1 MNIIKN
7 LNKSEKILLTRIFVS
22 AFVFVVLLPLY
33 YGKSVDRSNNWT
45 IFNLDGKN
53 YLFLI
58 IYLIIYFIIG
68 YDILRTAIRNIF
80 GGTILDENFLMTIAT
95 IGAFLIGEYPEGIA
109 VMLFYQVGEFFQR
122 QAVNK
127 SRKSIA
133 DLMDITPEYANIML
147 DGELT
152 QADPYEVSVGDEIIV
167 LPGER
172 VPLDGTVLTGSSAI
186 DTSALTGESLPRD
199 ILPGD
204 QVISGCI
211 NLSGKLTLKVEKEYD
226 DSTVAKILEL
236 VENASD
242 QKAES
247 EVFATTFARYYT
259 PIVVLAALVIAIFP
273 PFLFNQAF
281 SSWLKQSLIFL
292 VVSCPC
298 ALVVSIP
305 LTFFGGIGG
314 ASKAGILVKGSNY
327 LEYLAKTKKIIF
339 DKTGTLTKGNFAVSQ
354 ICPCSSSEVSEE
366 VLLEIAAYSEYY
378 SNHPIASGI
387 IAAYG
392 KQIDSDLIEN
402 VEEISGHGILA
413 KVDGS
418 TVLSGNTKLMQKFKI
433 KFPSNNESGTIIHVA
448 LNNKYIGYIVIEDQ
462 LKTDTR
468 RAIKDL
474 HQIGISEISMF
485 TGDQDVTANKISG
498 QLGLDNYQAELLPAD
513 KVEHLEKAL
522 TEKNNPKEL
531 VAYVGDGINDAPV
544 LARADIG
551 IAMGGMGSDAAIEA
565 ADVVIMNDQP
575 SKIAEAILIGRK
587 TFRIVK
593 QNIIFA
599 LGVKFA
605 ILILAVLGIA
615 NMWLAVFGDV
625 GVTIIAVFNAMRA
638 LNPGLP
644 LKHT

>member
-1 MNIIKN
+1 MNKIKH
-7 LNKSEKILLTRIFVS
+7 LNKSEKILLIRIFIS
-22 AFVFVVLLPLY
+22 AFMFILPLPLY
-33 YGKSVDRSNNWT
+33 YGKSVDRSNIRT
-45 IFNLDGKN
+45 IFNPDGNN

-68 YDILRTAIRNIF
+68 YDIIRTAIRNIF
-80 GGTILDENFLMTIAT
+80 KGTILDENFLMTIAT
-95 IGAFLIGEYPEGIA
+95 IGAFIIGEYPEGIA

-152 QADPYEVSVGDEIIV
+152 QVDPYEVSVGDEIIV

-172 VPLDGTVLTGSSAI
+172 IPLDGTVLTGSSAI

-199 ILPGD
+199 VLSGD

-259 PIVVLAALVIAIFP
+259 PIVVLAALGIAIFP
-273 PFLFNQAF
+273 PLLFNQAF

-354 ICPCSSSEVSEE
+354 ICPSSSSGVSEE
-366 VLLEIAAYSEYY
+366 FLLEIAAYSEYY

-392 KQIDSDLIEN
+392 KQIDPDLIEN
-402 VEEISGHGILA
+402 VEEISGHGIFA
-413 KVDGS
+413 KIKGD
-418 TVLSGNTKLMQKFKI
+418 TVLSGNTKLMHKYRI
-433 KFPSNNESGTIIHVA
+433 EFPSNNESGTIVHVA

-462 LKTDTR
+462 LKTDAG
-468 RAIKDL
+468 RAIKAL

-485 TGDQDVTANKISG
+485 TGDQDITANIISG
-498 QLGLDNYQAELLPAD
+498 QLGLDNYQAELLPAE

-522 TEKNNPKEL
+522 TEKNNTNEL

-638 LNPGLP
+638 LNPRLP
-644 LKHT
+644 LNHT

>member
-1 MNIIKN
+1 MNKIKH
-7 LNKSEKILLTRIFVS
+7 LNKSEKILLIRIFVS
-22 AFVFVVLLPLY
+22 AFMFILPLPLY
-33 YGKSVDRSNNWT
+33 YGKSVDRSNIRT
-45 IFNLDGKN
+45 IFNPDGN
-53 YLFLI
+53 NHLFLI

-68 YDILRTAIRNIF
+68 YDIIRTAIRNIF
-80 GGTILDENFLMTIAT
+80 KGTILDENFLMTIAT

-127 SRKSIA
+127 SRRSIA
-133 DLMDITPEYANIML
+133 DLMDITPEYANIMH

-152 QADPYEVSVGDEIIV
+152 QVDPYEVSVGDEIIV

-199 ILPGD
+199 VLAGD

-211 NLSGKLTLKVEKEYD
+211 NLSGKLTLQVEKEYD
-226 DSTVAKILEL
+226 ESTVAKILEL

-259 PIVVLAALVIAIFP
+259 PIVVLAALIIAIFP
-273 PFLFNQAF
+273 PLISNQAF
-281 SSWLKQSLIFL
+281 SIWLKQSLIFL

-354 ICPCSSSEVSEE
+354 ICPLSSSGISGET
-366 VLLEIAAYSEYY
+366 LLEIAAYSEYY
-378 SNHPIASGI
+378 SNHPIAAGI
-387 IAAYG
+387 IEAYG
-392 KQIDSDLIEN
+392 KSIDPDLIEN
-402 VEEISGHGILA
+402 VEEISGHGIFA
-413 KVDGS
+413 KIDGS

-433 KFPSNNESGTIIHVA
+433 EFPSNNESGTIIHVA
-448 LNNKYIGYIVIEDQ
+448 LNNKYIGNIVIEDQ
-462 LKTDTR
+462 LKTDAA
-468 RAIKDL
+468 RAINDL

-513 KVEHLEKAL
+513 KVAYLEKAL
-522 TEKNNPKEL
+522 IEKNNDNEL
-531 VAYVGDGINDAPV
+531 IAYVGDGINDAPV

-599 LGVKFA
+599 LAVKFA

-638 LNPGLP
+638 LNPRLP
-644 LKHT
+644 LNHT